1 MKSEPLLDWR
11 IWFRQVFGLHR
22 FKLHR
27 HLIDGTVKSVWFRQ
41 FSLYSQYKY
50 SLILYSLI
58 MQYFLNRCTF
68 NSAAL
73 HYLFFCF
80 LFYQIH
86 KYCRRGSTEY
96 TRMQYF
102 FLQCTAVEIWL
113 DKTIDN
119 SMYPYS
125 MFSLF
130 FQLHCWQNAGD
141 QDSFFL
147 LVWYIKDF

>member
-1 MKSEPLLDWR
+1 
-11 IWFRQVFGLHR
+11 
-22 FKLHR
+22 
-27 HLIDGTVKSVWFRQ
+27 
-41 FSLYSQYKY
+41 
-50 SLILYSLI
+50 
-58 MQYFLNRCTF
+58 
-68 NSAAL
+68 
-73 HYLFFCF
+73 
-80 LFYQIH
+80 
-86 KYCRRGSTEY
+86 
-96 TRMQYF
+96 
-102 FLQCTAVEIWL
+102 L